1 VVVVSF
7 EYRLGALGFL
17 AHPALSRESEHRVSG
32 NYGLLDQIAA
42 LHWVRTN
49 IAAFGGNPENVT
61 LFGSSAG
68 ASSQGFLIVSPLARG
83 LFHRAIAQS
92 LGATAAG
99 PKPRLRVP
107 YYGFPSA
114 EAQGESIAPDIK
126 TLRALSAD
134 EVLARLPNDRWP
146 QRYVPLIDGYVVPDD
161 PAVLIGT
168 ASQLK
173 VPLLI
178 GHNADEG
185 LFWASEL
192 PKTVSEYRDFVRA
205 RFSAELVDPV
215 LARYPATTDAQVAVA
230 GPLMNGDFQII
241 GPSILTARAA
251 SKAADVYMYQFSRV
265 APSTRST
272 WGGAAH
278 TTEVRYVFDNT
289 AAESSQFEEID
300 RTVSR
305 AMADAW
311 VQFARTGN
319 PNGTAL
325 PQWPAYRSPDY
336 RLLDFGDRITVRS
349 NAQSPQADFYQRIF
363 DTVRGTWPIS
373 AGAFQQ
379 PASPAVNP
387 AQEPPIRT
395 GAVPVPN
402 CELHGPLVRIP
413 SRSAQDGVQVRVSPP
428 ATARYPDGA
437 PVIVHS
443 AVAPSVDR
451 VGGGCLS
458 RRGFVE
464 VAFQCSGNQD
474 ARFTPCSEA
483 LADVLA
489 FATGQIRSME
499 NKSIEAYTG
508 DIKVQTTNVG
518 MVGWSGGGN
527 RAVLTV
533 ARYGDRFPGLKWYA
547 SWESPMLSTVDAGTG
562 SIFERN
568 PYYDRA
574 TGTVDF
580 ARLRYSSEMPLW
592 VWPIQALPRDPTWP
606 RGGLYLDGDGNGT
619 FNKDKDYGFWAVYD
633 SPTAGEPRKAFYFPA
648 IIREA
653 RDRNVF
659 GPTWPSHIATVQE
672 VEERA
677 RSEDARRYVGDAVRR
692 LPRLAVLVFESEA
705 HHVIA
710 DASHAIA
717 QVNAWL
723 DAGARWVRFN
733 PDAHYVENVMGRTP
747 ARGVQNP
754 AGQRLDRS
762 RIGSLL
768 EPEEVNGGPSDAQG
782 VAAAVSEL
790 ADRTYRS
797 NWTPVLTSVLVR

>member
-1 VVVVSF
+1 M
-7 EYRLGALGFL
+7 
-17 AHPALSRESEHRVSG
+17 
-32 NYGLLDQIAA
+32 
-42 LHWVRTN
+42 
-49 IAAFGGNPENVT
+49 
-61 LFGSSAG
+61 
-68 ASSQGFLIVSPLARG
+68 VSPLARG

-92 LGATAAG
+92 LGATVAG
-99 PKPRLRVP
+99 PKRRLRDP
-107 YYGFPSA
+107 YYGFPAA
-114 EAQGESIAPDIK
+114 ETEGESIARDIA
-126 TLRALSAD
+126 TLRSLSAD
-134 EVLARLPNDRWP
+134 DLLARLPTDRWGL
-146 QRYVPLIDGYVVPDD
+146 RYLPLIDGYIVPDD
-161 PAVLIGT
+161 PAVLMGT
-168 ASQLK
+168 TNQLK
-173 VPLLI
+173 IPLLI
-178 GHNADEG
+178 GHNASEG

-192 PKTVSEYRDFVRA
+192 PRAVSEYRDFVRA
-205 RFSAELVDPV
+205 RFPAPVAETV
-215 LARYPATTDAQVAVA
+215 LARYPAATDAEVAVA
-230 GPLMNGDFQII
+230 GPLMHGDFQII
-241 GPSILTARAA
+241 APTVLTARAA
-251 SKAADVYMYQFSRV
+251 SNVTDVFMYQFSRV

-272 WGGAAH
+272 FGGAAH
-278 TTEVRYVFDNT
+278 ATEVPYVFDNT
-289 AAESSQFEEID
+289 SGDASQFEEID

-319 PNGTAL
+319 PNGTGL
-325 PQWPAYRSPDY
+325 SQWPAYRSPDY
-336 RLLDFGDRITVRS
+336 PVLDFGDRVTVRS
-349 NAQSPQADFYQRIF
+349 NAQSPQVDFYQRIF
-363 DTVRGTWPIS
+363 DTMRGTRPTPAGVIQQS
-373 AGAFQQ
+373 AP
-379 PASPAVNP
+379 PATNP
-387 AQEPPIRT
+387 AQEPPTRT
-395 GAVPVPN
+395 GAAPVPN
-402 CELHGPLVRIP
+402 CELRGPLIRIP

-428 ATARYPDGA
+428 ATARYPEGA
-437 PVIVHS
+437 PIVVHS
-443 AVAPSVDR
+443 GAASSVDR
-451 VGGGCLS
+451 VGGGCFS

-527 RAVLTV
+527 RAVLTM
-533 ARYGDRFPGLKWYA
+533 ARYGDRFPGVKWYA

-574 TGTVDF
+574 TGTADF
-580 ARLRYSSEMPLW
+580 ARLRYSPEMPLW

-606 RGGLYLDGDGNGT
+606 RGGLYLDGDDNGT

-633 SPTAGEPRKAFYFPA
+633 SPTAGQPRKAFYFPA

-653 RDRNVF
+653 RDRKVF
-659 GPTWPSHIATVQE
+659 GSVWPPHIATVEE

-677 RSEDARRYVGDAVRR
+677 RREDALRYVRDAVRR
-692 LPRLAVLVFESEA
+692 LPHLAVLVFESEA

-723 DAGARWVRFN
+723 DAGARWVRLN
-733 PDAHYVENVMGRTP
+733 PDAHYVESVMGKSP
-747 ARGVQNP
+747 ARSVQNS

-762 RIGSLL
+762 GIARLL
-768 EPEEVNGGPSDAQG
+768 EPEEANGGPSDAQG
-782 VAAAVSEL
+782 MAAAVSEL
-790 ADRTYRS
+790 ADRTYRN
-797 NWTPVLTSVLVR
+797 NWTPVLTPVDVR